1 MSDAFELN
9 AEIRE
14 DKGKGASR
22 RLRRLAEKI
31 PAILYGA
38 EKAPTPLTLVR
49 KDLEKALENEAF
61 YSHILTLKVGK
72 KKEKAILKD
81 LQRHPAKN
89 LVMHADFMRVSDNV
103 AIKVHVP
110 IHFLNEDACYGVKTE
125 GGMVQHSANDIEV
138 QCLPADMPEYL
149 EVDMLETKVGD
160 IIHISD
166 IKLPEGV
173 ESVALSH
180 GEDYDLAIAS
190 VLAPK
195 GISEE
200 EEEEAAAAAAAA
212 AEAAGDGDG
221 EGAEADAEDAPAED
235 GEE

>member
-1 MSDAFELN
+1 MSDAFELT
-9 AEIRE
+9 AEVRE
-14 DKGKGASR
+14 DMGKGASR
-22 RLRRLAEKI
+22 RLRRLEEKV

-38 EKAPTPLTLVR
+38 QKAPTPLTLVR

-61 YSHILTLKVGK
+61 YSHVLTLKVGK
-72 KKEKAILKD
+72 AKQKAILKD

-89 LVMHADFMRVSDNV
+89 RVMHADFMRVSDDV

-110 IHFLNEDACYGVKTE
+110 VHFLNEDSCYGVKTE
-125 GGMVQHSANDIEV
+125 GGMVQHSATDIEV
-138 QCLPADMPEYL
+138 QCLPGDMPEYV
-149 EVDMLETKVGD
+149 EVDMLEVKVGD
-160 IIHISD
+160 IIHISA

-180 GEDYDLAIAS
+180 GEDHDLAIAS

-195 GISEE
+195 GITEE
-200 EEEEAAAAAAAA
+200 EEEAEAAAAAAAA
-212 AEAAGDGDG
+212 AA
-221 EGAEADAEDAPAED
+221 EGAEDAAEGAPAED